1 MVQLKCQNRAAEIII
16 HPTSSALIIKEL
28 GNYERDRKKVKNV
41 THKGNLTL
49 EQVKKI
55 AKVIEEKSMAK
66 NFTGTVKQVLGTCLS
81 IGCTVDKQSPKDV
94 IAKLTRGELKVW
106 FEILFKLFIIFIIFQ
121 SQSISTC
128 FIYIFDLKLIG
139 IFNFLHCQGNNLCL
153 NCPICQINR
162 SKNCHSTISSS
173 FSLCSKCLSIF
184 IIFYI
189 SFSK

>member
-16 HPTSSALIIKEL
+16 QPTSSALIIKEL

-81 IGCTVDKQSPKDV
+81 IGCTVDKQNPKEV
-94 IAKLTRGELKVW
+94 IAKLTRGEIKVW
-106 FEILFKLFIIFIIFQ
+106 
-121 SQSISTC
+121 SQNYLNIHYHP
-128 FIYIFDLKLIG
+128 FF
-139 IFNFLHCQGNNLCL
+139 FLHFYFL
-153 NCPICQINR
+153 
-162 SKNCHSTISSS
+162 
-173 FSLCSKCLSIF
+173 SLID
-184 IIFYI
+184 
-189 SFSK
+189 